1 VINGA
6 KSSGSVR
13 PLAGS
18 GTGLAVKMINARA
31 AAVAIRP
38 PSVSERIRDENRF
51 FMRIVLQ
58 HRHCDRVK
66 DRTERG

>member
-1 VINGA
+1 
-6 KSSGSVR
+6 
-13 PLAGS
+13 
-18 GTGLAVKMINARA
+18 MINDRA
-31 AAVAIRP
+31 AAVTIRP
-38 PSVSERIRDENRF
+38 PRVSERIRDENRF